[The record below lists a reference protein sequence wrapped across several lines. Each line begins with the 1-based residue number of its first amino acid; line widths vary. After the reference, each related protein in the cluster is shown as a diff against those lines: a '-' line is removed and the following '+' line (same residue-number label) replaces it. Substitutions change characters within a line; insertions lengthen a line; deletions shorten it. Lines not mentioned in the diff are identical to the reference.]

1 METVRGIVPLGP
13 AHLAVPLVGTPARLA
28 GTCAGPAVI
37 AGPTLRPAGA
47 SL

>member
-1 METVRGIVPLGP
+1 METVRGIVQLWPV
-13 AHLAVPLVGTPARLA
+13 HLAIPLIGTAARLA
-28 GTCAGPAVI
+28 GTCVGPAVI